1 MFNGPLRF
9 RKSRSPGVLL
19 RKGVAAG
26 EKQGTASFTSHVGF
40 GGDLNSLYPGAIP
53 QLGFKQR
60 KENVTIVTLS
70 EDLKAEEEI
79 FLLKMDCQ
87 GCEYHA
93 LLGAKEYIQSHKVY
107 NIFFEFYSKGLQAAG
122 VEPLQLLELLTIDL
136 GYTCFEMRFGSQP
149 PMSLEA
155 FAASYRYEK
164 TQKDPY
170 GRFTDLL
177 CSRLDLL

>member
-1 MFNGPLRF
+1 M
-9 RKSRSPGVLL
+9 LL

-26 EKQGTASFTSHVGF
+26 EKPGTATFTSHVGG

-53 QLGFKQR
+53 RLGFKQQQ
-60 KENVTIVTLS
+60 ENVTIVRLS
-70 EDLKAEEEI
+70 EDLKEEAQGL

-122 VEPLQLLELLTIDL
+122 VEPLQLLELLTVDL
-136 GYTCFEMRFGSQP
+136 GYSCFEMRYGTAE
-149 PMSLEA
+149 PMSIDA

-177 CSRLDLL
+177 CTRLDLL